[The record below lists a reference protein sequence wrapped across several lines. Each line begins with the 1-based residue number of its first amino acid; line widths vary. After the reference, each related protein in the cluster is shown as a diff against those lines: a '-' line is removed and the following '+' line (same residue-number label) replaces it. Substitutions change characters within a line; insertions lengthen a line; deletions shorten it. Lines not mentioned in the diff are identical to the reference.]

1 MPHCQ
6 AQLWGLLCS
15 CLLGW
20 VGVGGQLHRYSS
32 THSDAASVVP
42 MSPSSL
48 MSILLTING
57 PISMIPSVH
66 LHILVSTCRHIY
78 HTRKKCKQV
87 QRGCHACAGIR
98 IQPGSSRSQGFAIL
112 ALDPHSVH
120 LELPAPVDLQ
130 STIDEI
136 LHLLQAS
143 LEKHGTQLL

>member
-78 HTRKKCKQV
+78 HTHKKVSKCNVVVMHVLASVSTQALPGH
-87 QRGCHACAGIR
+87 RGLRYLHWIHTRYILSCLPLLTCSR
-98 IQPGSSRSQGFAIL
+98 RSMRFCTSSRP
-112 ALDPHSVH
+112 AL
-120 LELPAPVDLQ
+120 
-130 STIDEI
+130 
-136 LHLLQAS
+136 
-143 LEKHGTQLL
+143 